1 MTYVLLSA
9 DKLNF
14 QAEIVQAILGWDKD
28 STLLTKVDSSG
39 RTPLHFAALYGRL
52 DVVEL
57 FLDDHASLR
66 LASISDNNGSFPVHA
81 AAMVWDRRT
90 VLELITEFPDFYEQ
104 VDNQGR
110 NLLHHAVEHGR
121 EWLVHQICENDEFAM
136 LLNATDSHGNTPLHL
151 AVKSQYPGIFY
162 SLLATPS
169 VNMGITNKDGLTA
182 GDLAF
187 MARKPERIY
196 YFLDPCAIAEN
207 CMYWLRA
214 PRTLDG
220 LLGLNDKPAA
230 QKNSEKDAPEVFN
243 PGAQKGSENDAP
255 ETEKQDD
262 MTKTGTIASAAPE
275 RQQNYMTTNRSTV
288 SALIATVAFAAA
300 FTVPGGFV
308 TDDHARAGTA
318 ILARRFAFKAFVVSD
333 TMAFVCS
340 IVATCFDIYGGAQ
353 EIPDSHRRS
362 YKLLASGLVPIGSQS
377 MIAAFAFGFHLV
389 VGSVNRPLIILVYIL
404 SLVAVLFCFPGI
416 WAPVHL
422 GMGKALW
429 RRAGWKGLANIHKRP
444 SNQPL
449 LFLLLSSFLFINVR
463 RPLFVLLISATFVV
477 AIILSIALPNY

>member
-196 YFLDPCAIAEN
+196 YFL
-207 CMYWLRA
+207 
-214 PRTLDG
+214 
-220 LLGLNDKPAA
+220 
-230 QKNSEKDAPEVFN
+230 
-243 PGAQKGSENDAP
+243 
-255 ETEKQDD
+255 
-262 MTKTGTIASAAPE
+262 
-275 RQQNYMTTNRSTV
+275 
-288 SALIATVAFAAA
+288 
-300 FTVPGGFV
+300 
-308 TDDHARAGTA
+308 
-318 ILARRFAFKAFVVSD
+318 
-333 TMAFVCS
+333 
-340 IVATCFDIYGGAQ
+340 
-353 EIPDSHRRS
+353 
-362 YKLLASGLVPIGSQS
+362 
-377 MIAAFAFGFHLV
+377 
-389 VGSVNRPLIILVYIL
+389 VN
-404 SLVAVLFCFPGI
+404 
-416 WAPVHL
+416 
-422 GMGKALW
+422 
-429 RRAGWKGLANIHKRP
+429 
-444 SNQPL
+444 
-449 LFLLLSSFLFINVR
+449 LSSFIFMLVPCSYISTVIINFSYIR
-463 RPLFVLLISATFVV
+463 IMPARCNGI
-477 AIILSIALPNY
+477 